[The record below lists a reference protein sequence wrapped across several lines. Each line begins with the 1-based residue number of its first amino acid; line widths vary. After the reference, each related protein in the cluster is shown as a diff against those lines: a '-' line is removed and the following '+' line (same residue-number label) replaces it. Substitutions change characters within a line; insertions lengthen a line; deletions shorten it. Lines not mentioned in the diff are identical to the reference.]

1 MLALISPTSKQAMT
15 LEELTLHI
23 EALVF
28 ASDKPLAAMDITAII
43 TDTFPEEEI
52 NADSIH
58 GALDLI
64 KSKYNTEFHSFRM
77 VEAGGGFQFLTKSAY
92 HTTVAKLNGDKF
104 MKRLSAA
111 ALETL
116 AIIAYRQPV
125 TKPDCE
131 YIRGV
136 SCDYSIQKL
145 LEKELIV
152 ISGRNEEAVGKPL
165 LYSTS
170 RSFMDY
176 LGINSMEELPRLRE
190 IVGEDVVLPTLALD
204 AIPENPDTVL
214 VVSETGE
221 LQEIESVPEHADA
234 SDEIIAQ
241 EDMIAA
247 QEENEN
253 ELSSEEDEKTSDNNS
268 DTSDGKT
275 SGETT
280 DNQEETTE

>member
-1 MLALISPTSKQAMT
+1 LYVLISPSSKQAMT

-28 ASDKPLAAMDITAII
+28 ASDKPLAAMDITSILIDA
-43 TDTFPEEEI
+43 FPDEEI
-52 NADSIH
+52 NADNIH

-77 VEAGGGFQFLTKSAY
+77 VEAGGGFQFLTKSDY

-165 LYSTS
+165 LYCTS

-176 LGINSMEELPRLRE
+176 LGINSMDELPRLRE
-190 IVGEDVVLPTLALD
+190 IVGEDIVLPTLALD

-221 LQEIESVPEHADA
+221 LQEIETASDQTVENNANHMEDATVDA
-234 SDEIIAQ
+234 SIGN
-241 EDMIAA
+241 AA
-247 QEENEN
+247 TVENDGTKADDSDASN
-253 ELSSEEDEKTSDNNS
+253 EKTDSES
-268 DTSDGKT
+268 
-275 SGETT
+275 T
-280 DNQEETTE
+280 DIEEETHE